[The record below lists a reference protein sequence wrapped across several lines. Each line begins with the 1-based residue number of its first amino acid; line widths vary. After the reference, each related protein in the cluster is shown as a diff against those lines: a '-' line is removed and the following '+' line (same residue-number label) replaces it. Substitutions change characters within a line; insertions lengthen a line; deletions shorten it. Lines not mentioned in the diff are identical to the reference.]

1 MVLLALIRGV
11 AIYPLDIFSPP
22 FELQRLDLLSL
33 LLDSSGASGV
43 CRLPRGTK
51 GGGDSDSE
59 DEFTSDHTSGPDY
72 DSAGD
77 ELNDRVLQALER
89 LHQDMKNVLRRLS
102 SIEETISQSQ
112 LVSCFQHLAAFCFSG

>member
-1 MVLLALIRGV
+1 MN
-11 AIYPLDIFSPP
+11 
-22 FELQRLDLLSL
+22 
-33 LLDSSGASGV
+33 
-43 CRLPRGTK
+43 RLPRGSK

-59 DEFTSDHTSGPDY
+59 DEFTSDPTSGPDY

-102 SIEETISQSQ
+102 SIEQTVSQSQ
-112 LVSCFQHLAAFCFSG
+112 LVSCFQLLAACLQVEINILFVFKN

>member
-1 MVLLALIRGV
+1 M
-11 AIYPLDIFSPP
+11 
-22 FELQRLDLLSL
+22 SL

-43 CRLPRGTK
+43 SRLPRGTK

-77 ELNDRVLQALER
+77 ELNDRVLIALER

-102 SIEETISQSQ
+102 SIEESISQSQ
-112 LVSCFQHLAAFCFSG
+112 LVSCFQHLVAFFFFFFQVEIDIFFFFKN